1 MMTCAMAE
9 KSGTSVPGFSGSQSV
24 AQLTIST
31 RRGSTTISLAPWFAT
46 AAFICSAMIGWVSA
60 VLEPVTIKTSL

>member
-9 KSGTSVPGFSGSQSV
+9 KSGTSVPGFSGNQSA

-31 RRGSTTISLAPWFAT
+31 RRGSTTMSLAPWLAT
-46 AAFICSAMIGWVSA
+46 AAFICSAMIG
-60 VLEPVTIKTSL
+60 